1 LNTDFA
7 FSISFKTTLQS
18 ISPPEGAFITPPTL
32 TQLDIPQKSIFT
44 FGSGS
49 PLCPTNDCKQEFIG
63 VFYDTGQLSPSVQ
76 GTLKIENKITSTPD
90 IIKYSLISFA
100 SNFHVTGIEENRK
113 TGHNVIVF
121 GGDLNLGDGTST
133 MDAAMNPEFK
143 YNVTGTFDN
152 ATKVLA
158 FKGERSSS

>member
-1 LNTDFA
+1 
-7 FSISFKTTLQS
+7 
-18 ISPPEGAFITPPTL
+18 
-32 TQLDIPQKSIFT
+32 
-44 FGSGS
+44 
-49 PLCPTNDCKQEFIG
+49 
-63 VFYDTGQLSPSVQ
+63 
-76 GTLKIENKITSTPD
+76 
-90 IIKYSLISFA
+90 LISFA